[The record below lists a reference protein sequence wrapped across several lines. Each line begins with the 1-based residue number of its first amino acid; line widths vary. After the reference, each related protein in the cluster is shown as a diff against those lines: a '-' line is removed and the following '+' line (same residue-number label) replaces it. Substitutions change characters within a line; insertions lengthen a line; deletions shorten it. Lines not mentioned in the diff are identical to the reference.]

1 VYLLILNNHYVQYL
15 NKCPPR
21 PLFWFCEATRPETD
35 VDKANQQ
42 NALLR
47 EENSALR
54 ERMINAGI
62 DAGGSVYVGHKG
74 G

>member
-1 VYLLILNNHYVQYL
+1 MNPHCRL
-15 NKCPPR
+15 CP
-21 PLFWFCEATRPETD
+21 LYWFCEAVRPETD
-35 VDKANQQ
+35 IDKANRQ
-42 NALLR
+42 NAELR

-54 ERMINAGI
+54 ERMIAQGI